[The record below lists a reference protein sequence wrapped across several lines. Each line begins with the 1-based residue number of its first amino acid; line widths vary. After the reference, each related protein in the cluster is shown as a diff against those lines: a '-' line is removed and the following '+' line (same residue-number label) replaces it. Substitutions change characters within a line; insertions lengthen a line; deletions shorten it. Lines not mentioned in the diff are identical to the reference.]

1 MKKYVIFMLVFIP
14 LDVLLLFVIDW
25 IFPMIRDNFWWN
37 AFSQLLITLLLFPVL
52 NKTILRKKNS
62 DE

>member
-14 LDVLLLFVIDW
+14 LDVLLLFVIDR
-25 IFPMIRDNFWWN
+25 IFPTIRDNFWWN